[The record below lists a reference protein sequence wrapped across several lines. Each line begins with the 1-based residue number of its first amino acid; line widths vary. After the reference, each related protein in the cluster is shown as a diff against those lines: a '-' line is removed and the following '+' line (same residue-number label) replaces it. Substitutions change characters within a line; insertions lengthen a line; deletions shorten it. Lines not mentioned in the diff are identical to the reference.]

1 MDEKDKLNNFLSEK
15 LTLLAKSVTK
25 ELQAANCDALAIR
38 REIMIRHPELLE
50 KYNQKKQY
58 QEIEIN
64 PKVTVNIV
72 NTGVLN

>member
-1 MDEKDKLNNFLSEK
+1 MDEKDKLNELLSEK
-15 LTLLAKSVTK
+15 LTLLAKSVTN
-25 ELQAANCDALAIR
+25 ELQAANCDALSIK
-38 REIMIRHPELLE
+38 REIMIQHPELKE

-58 QEIEIN
+58 QKIEIN